1 GEVGPDGPGDTT
13 KGDDSS
19 YRIDNIELVD
29 CQVTISNANLPRPTF
44 GTSYQYQIPSTNAKT
59 FVLTGPD
66 PLPPGLTIDSTS
78 GEITGIPT
86 GCGSFSFSVDATNDC
101 YPDHFWLRPC
111 ELPGRH
117 GSVTSGNQ

>member
-1 GEVGPDGPGDTT
+1 MEASTVLSKVIISNRKTMTDAIRVDLLLHRFFFTAKPNGNALIQIRGEVGPDGPGDTT

-19 YRIDNIELVD
+19 YQIDNIELVD

-66 PLPPGLTIDSTS
+66 PLP
-78 GEITGIPT
+78 
-86 GCGSFSFSVDATNDC
+86 
-101 YPDHFWLRPC
+101 
-111 ELPGRH
+111 
-117 GSVTSGNQ
+117 